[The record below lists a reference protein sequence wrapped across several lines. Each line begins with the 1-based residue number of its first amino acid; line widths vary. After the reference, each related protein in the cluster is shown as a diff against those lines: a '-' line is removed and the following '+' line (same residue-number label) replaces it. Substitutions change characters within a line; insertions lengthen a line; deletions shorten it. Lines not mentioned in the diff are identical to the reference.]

1 MPRKRNR
8 YSTPT
13 EDSDE
18 SDNASERVL
27 QADNYTLR
35 TSLAQVVHERDLA
48 IGQALQANTDLA
60 SRLTVA
66 EVQLQAKSA
75 LLIDMESRIGLMPG
89 HYAYEQ
95 RNELVQTIEAFKSL
109 QQKNARNDKL
119 FEPAKDI
126 PSSSHLDEASESQD
140 RKANKSEKM
149 QAPRTTDAGKSLNH
163 THFGKSLEPNQPQTE
178 TRLGHS
184 EARHFLLEDDKQDYR
199 HQIDQLNTE
208 KHLLQNQLAEIKL
221 MLEQSTSQMD
231 MLKERLQGLNLVKS
245 ELKTSHQKYEQK
257 ELLIEERYQE
267 MFKREVNENMSK
279 LANALQKVEDL
290 EGQKRSMQSDMST
303 LQPQLEQSL
312 RDARNSLQIS
322 RSKNDALQI
331 NLDNALV
338 RLGLSLKQTCR
349 FKAKMEIFKTQFKRA
364 INREAQLK
372 ESLQEQSE
380 LDDTKNCKAQL
391 EQLLEGTYK
400 PRIEMLEEHAQ
411 DLKEELKNSSRKYQE
426 ELSTGREK
434 QIQLVRDLDEHR
446 GKLEASHR
454 HLALLQAEKEALE
467 LDMSTVQ
474 TQIDQSH
481 IVEAQSKRL
490 PQAPTEC
497 PELIAQNKELLS
509 LQQRC
514 FQLERSELEATSKYE
529 TQNNLLQM
537 VQTELSNSRE
547 EMKCLEVRTLLFN
560 YFSFEAITTKEFR
573 DSLEGELQSR
583 EKEVRALKMAWL
595 TAQSNPQQV
604 EMPSERGYM
613 ASANLQGTPNA
624 DSTDGEGHILSEGE
638 PEIVG
643 TREIKVEV
651 KGLNHHNESLR
662 QTIPP
667 SPTNSKVASV
677 GVDPLQRPSV
687 LRSIDS
693 SLSNDNT
700 ATAFTELNETRHGP
714 VAQRLTTARKYEI
727 SLPPSSVNCI
737 EISLLPWT
745 NIFLSVR
752 RLGIEEDPVVLSS
765 IFYTTSREPQRFLTG
780 MAKWKIKKSTLKD
793 LIEEETRNIAA
804 APSPIPTS
812 SSTVPSLDSNATPA
826 EVNRRE
832 FVSSDRDLNDPGDV
846 AGALA
851 LKALKSADRLRDVI
865 VNARNGFQELTSTS
879 N

>member
-8 YSTPT
+8 YSAPT

-18 SDNASERVL
+18 SDNASEQVSKVRLISPLHVDQL

-35 TSLAQVVHERDLA
+35 TSLAQVIHERDLA

-109 QQKNARNDKL
+109 QQKNAQNDKL

-126 PSSSHLDEASESQD
+126 PSSSHLDEASED
-140 RKANKSEKM
+140 GKANKSEM
-149 QAPRTTDAGKSLNH
+149 EAPRTTDVGKSLNH
-163 THFGKSLEPNQPQTE
+163 TRFGKSLKPNQPQTE
-178 TRLGHS
+178 TSDILLHRTELGHS
-184 EARHFLLEDDKQDYR
+184 EARHFLLEDDKRGHR

-231 MLKERLQGLNLVKS
+231 MLKKRLQGLELVES

-279 LANALQKVEDL
+279 LANALRKVEDL

-303 LQPQLEQSL
+303 LQIQIRCQPQLEQSL
-312 RDARNSLQIS
+312 RDARDSLQIS

-372 ESLQEQSE
+372 ESLQGALDSSETVADRNNVLQSE

-411 DLKEELKNSSRKYQE
+411 DLREELKNSSRKYQD

-454 HLALLQAEKEALE
+454 HLASLQAEKEALE

-490 PQAPTEC
+490 PQAPTEH

-509 LQQRC
+509 LQRRC

-547 EMKCLEVRTLLFN
+547 EMKCLE
-560 YFSFEAITTKEFR
+560 EFR

-604 EMPSERGYM
+604 EMPSGRGYM

-638 PEIVG
+638 PEVVG
-643 TREIKVEV
+643 TREIKVEAKEV
-651 KGLNHHNESLR
+651 NVHVYDSDMCCRTKSWIEPPTPKAPNITHQFSRFSRNVDIDCRSTQRSPFPSNVMRSLLISSSCGTTSTGLNHHNESLR

-677 GVDPLQRPSV
+677 GLDPLQRPSV
-687 LRSIDS
+687 SRSIDS

-714 VAQRLTTARKYEI
+714 VAQRLTTA
-727 SLPPSSVNCI
+727 
-737 EISLLPWT
+737 
-745 NIFLSVR
+745 
-752 RLGIEEDPVVLSS
+752 
-765 IFYTTSREPQRFLTG
+765 
-780 MAKWKIKKSTLKD
+780 
-793 LIEEETRNIAA
+793 
-804 APSPIPTS
+804 
-812 SSTVPSLDSNATPA
+812 
-826 EVNRRE
+826 
-832 FVSSDRDLNDPGDV
+832 
-846 AGALA
+846 
-851 LKALKSADRLRDVI
+851 
-865 VNARNGFQELTSTS
+865 
-879 N
+879 